1 MLSRGT
7 AYRRFGRIITAVV
20 CAGAVGSCSVADRAE
35 QTAARSRQSAG
46 YCAILS
52 DSIGL
57 YPGNS
62 ISRRGVPIGRVE
74 RVDIV
79 ASTVRVTFALDGG
92 VAVPS
97 GVGAV
102 TRSTSILADRSLELT
117 GGEGTTGELMPGQCI
132 PIERTATA
140 KSMTEGIAAGTSLI
154 NQLSGTGREGNVNR
168 LMRAVGGELRGKG
181 EVIRET
187 MSDFTGALDGQGNAP
202 FEADGLVADLA
213 ALMRGIDANW
223 AELAAL
229 MQHLPTGLDSLSL
242 GLFQALRGLI
252 GPRLNPLLQMLLDM
266 ATHLHGLVWNTLDT
280 ATATVKL
287 LSEHTGVIV
296 MYAGTLP
303 NILDGIRNFWA
314 RVRTR
319 EIPVI
324 SPRVE
329 AGPSDNGTVC
339 SRTNLDP
346 QQQNHCGFFYG
357 VPDGVASTDIL
368 QLVLNGGVKQP

>member
-1 MLSRGT
+1 MLSRRT
-7 AYRRFGRIITAVV
+7 TYRRFSRIVLAVV

-35 QTAARSRQSAG
+35 QAAARSQQSAG

-79 ASTVRVTFALDGG
+79 AATVRVTFALDRG
-92 VAVPS
+92 VVVPG

-117 GGEGTTGELMPGQCI
+117 GGDATTGELMPGRCI
-132 PIERTATA
+132 PFERTATA
-140 KSMTEGIAAGTSLI
+140 KSMTEGIAASTSLI

-181 EVIRET
+181 EVIRDT
-187 MSDFTGALDGQGNAP
+187 MSDFTGALAGQEDAP
-202 FEADGLVADLA
+202 FDADGLVGDLA
-213 ALMRGIDANW
+213 VLMRGIDANW
-223 AELAAL
+223 AELATL
-229 MQHLPTGLDSLSL
+229 MQRLPSGLDSLSL

-252 GPRLNPLLQMLLDM
+252 GPRLNPLMQVLLDM
-266 ATHLHGLVWNTLDT
+266 ATHLRSPVWNTLDA

-287 LSEHTGVIV
+287 LAEHTGVIV

-346 QQQNHCGFFYG
+346 QQRDHCGFFYG